1 MRIEFQRKTSI
12 EKAQVDYAYRLL
24 AESLCV
30 PTHLETDPVLS
41 DVGALHAGRIGLYR
55 LWSFAGQASVQ
66 MGAPGK
72 GYDIVSSCNS
82 STPI

>member
-30 PTHLETDPVLS
+30 PTHLQTDPVLS
-41 DVGALHAGRIGLYR
+41 DVGALHAG
-55 LWSFAGQASVQ
+55 
-66 MGAPGK
+66 
-72 GYDIVSSCNS
+72 
-82 STPI
+82 